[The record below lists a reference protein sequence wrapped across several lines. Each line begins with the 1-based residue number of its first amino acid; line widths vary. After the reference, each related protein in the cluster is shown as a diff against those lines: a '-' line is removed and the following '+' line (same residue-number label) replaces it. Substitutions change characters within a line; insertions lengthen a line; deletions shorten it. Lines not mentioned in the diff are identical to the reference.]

1 MPTSPRDP
9 MWNQFRRLLLG
20 TVVECLLRTR
30 VEVAFSSIWIAFD
43 PESDFRVPR
52 FDNYMRFK
60 GTLTATLAAP
70 PDGHALPALRD
81 LLQEAWKELLSVL
94 DLPIGD
100 RLTAK
105 RTQLEVIASD
115 GQLRIH
121 FDLEAD

>member
-1 MPTSPRDP
+1 

-70 PDGHALPALRD
+70 PDGQALPALRD
-81 LLQEAWKELLSVL
+81 LLQEAWQDLLSVL

-105 RTQLEVIASD
+105 RTQLDVVASD
-115 GQLRIH
+115 DQLRIH